1 MRGMIRSAI
10 VNPSAPLQIEFS
22 DDMFLIPKE
31 DAEREIG
38 RKSKDNRIARL
49 VIETPAQK
57 VAAGQRYRFIAR
69 AYNKDGEE
77 VTGKEITWHTDGG
90 EISDLGEFC
99 AGETPGTYCVTAV
112 CDNVPAEVQIQVKKE
127 VTRPKPEIQTK
138 ITSLHWDGKVDP
150 FKWSNFYNRLIIKL
164 MKSGKLDLS
173 INLSVNN
180 RDGISQEMVDEIRVA
195 LKELELD
202 EDIQMNKSVYDY

>member
-1 MRGMIRSAI
+1 MFCIYSCKERYIDSI
-10 VNPSAPLQIEFS
+10 TQKSSPS
-22 DDMFLIPKE
+22 
-31 DAEREIG
+31 
-38 RKSKDNRIARL
+38 
-49 VIETPAQK
+49 
-57 VAAGQRYRFIAR
+57 
-69 AYNKDGEE
+69 
-77 VTGKEITWHTDGG
+77 TGKVCGIFTHTWQGVYGG
-90 EISDLGEFC
+90 WQRVPRVGLDIPCPATHLS

-127 VTRPKPEIQTK
+127 VTQPKPEIQTK